1 MAEVGTAEVRN
12 VLLPAQLLRSAALRS
27 EDLARVAAR
36 IVEMENGK
44 EEIRMKAKK

>member
-27 EDLARVAAR
+27 EDLARAAAR
-36 IVEMENGK
+36 IVEMEK
-44 EEIRMKAKK
+44 EKFA